1 MKSGDPGVGQSGVHR
16 PAAFGVAG
24 NQRQADFLSDPAEHF
39 GHGVLDRPGA
49 GIGEQRLVER
59 KQPLVDLTFAYGCY
73 LTVSY
78 FLYGHDISGW
88 TTIVV
93 GLMLFSGLQLVSLGI
108 VGEYI
113 GRIFE
118 EVKARPL
125 FVVKRERGQGMQA
138 RQP

>member
-1 MKSGDPGVGQSGVHR
+1 MVSIVGSVLALLALVYG
-16 PAAFGVAG
+16 AY
-24 NQRQADFLSDPAEHF
+24 LSF
-39 GHGVLDRPGA
+39 VY
-49 GIGEQRLVER
+49 
-59 KQPLVDLTFAYGCY
+59 LVD
-73 LTVSY
+73 
-78 FLYGHDISGW
+78 GHDISGW

-125 FVVKRERGQGMQA
+125 FVVKRERGQGLQA